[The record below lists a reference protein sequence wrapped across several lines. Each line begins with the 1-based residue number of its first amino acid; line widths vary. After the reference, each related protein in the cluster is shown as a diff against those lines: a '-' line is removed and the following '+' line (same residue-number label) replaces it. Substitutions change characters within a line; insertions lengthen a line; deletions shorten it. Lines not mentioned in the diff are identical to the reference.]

1 MTDVTTTEPVS
12 ASTTTTAATVSVP
25 GQTISVTI
33 PAQTIT
39 IPAQTVQVTLTAE
52 SILIPSQTDA
62 VTGTTTIDVTTLAAA
77 IAALTPVPTPTPTP
91 TPVPTPVPTP
101 TPTPVPTPAPTPPS
115 TAPVI
120 GALTPVNMNVG
131 LSSPFPAPASA
142 PVVKVKGNK
151 LVDGNGNTLL
161 LYGPNCSALEFVPI
175 QSAQAPPGGKQL
187 DYMGGQAP
195 NVAVLKA
202 YGFNCIRI
210 PVDEQSY
217 LNQTGY
223 LTAGS
228 PLLADPLN
236 SYRGYVKA
244 LADAVTAA
252 GMY

>member
-77 IAALTPVPTPTPTP
+77 IAALTPVPTPTP